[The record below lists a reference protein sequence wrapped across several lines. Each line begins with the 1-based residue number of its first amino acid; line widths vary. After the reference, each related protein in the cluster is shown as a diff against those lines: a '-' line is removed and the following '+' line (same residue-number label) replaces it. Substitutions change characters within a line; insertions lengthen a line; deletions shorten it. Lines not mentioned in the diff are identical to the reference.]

1 MIRAGRLL
9 TAAAFGIATASRAP
23 AQVIPFFDQL
33 PMVPLMQVV
42 TASGF
47 LPNCT
52 GQFSVPNYLTSSND
66 FVPADGYWSSIGLGV
81 AAPTVTTVSDTLP
94 DNTTGM
100 YPRQLFRLYRA
111 ERAIIV
117 CYITGSRSFLRT
129 IRQLLACGPKS
140 YRELGRC
147 SHQFPQLPLVFMQ
160 THL

>member
-9 TAAAFGIATASRAP
+9 TAAAFGIATASSAP
-23 AQVIPFFDQL
+23 AQVIPFFGHL
-33 PMVPLMQVV
+33 PMVPLMQMV

-47 LPNCT
+47 LPNCA
-52 GQFSVPNYLTSSND
+52 GQFSVANYISNSND

-94 DNTTGM
+94 NNTTGNVSKAAFPAVSSGTSN
-100 YPRQLFRLYRA
+100 YSLLYYRQSVFPSY
-111 ERAIIV
+111 
-117 CYITGSRSFLRT
+117 
-129 IRQLLACGPKS
+129 RQLLACGPKS